1 MDKLICVINGDN
13 TAKAMSVVRKAMRKQ
28 AKTNTWFVIF
38 SAVMFCDI
46 CRLYKAHN
54 AMADEIMVLKSEV
67 KKLQQ
72 QIGD

>member
-13 TAKAMSVVRKAMRKQ
+13 TAKVMSALRKITRKQ
-28 AKTNTWFVIF
+28 TKMNVWFMIF
-38 SAVMFCDI
+38 A
-46 CRLYKAHN
+46 A
-54 AMADEIMVLKSEV
+54 AMVHDLWVQSENNKKLADEIMVLKSEV

>member
-1 MDKLICVINGDN
+1 MDKLVCIINGDN
-13 TAKAMSVVRKAMRKQ
+13 TAKVMSVVRKAMRKQ
-28 AKTNTWFVIF
+28 AKTNAWFVIF
-38 SAVMFCDI
+38 SAVMLYDI
-46 CRLYKAHN
+46 WGLHIANN